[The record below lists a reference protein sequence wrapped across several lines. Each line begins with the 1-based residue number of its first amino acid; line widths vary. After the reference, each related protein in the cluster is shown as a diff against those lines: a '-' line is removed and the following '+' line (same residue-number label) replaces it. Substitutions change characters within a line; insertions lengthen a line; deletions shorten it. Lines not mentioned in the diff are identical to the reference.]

1 MLFLSLGPGSIM
13 MKMMQ
18 ATEEWHL
25 TEPKDRAMP
34 LRIKVLRVLLEEL
47 LSRVRKVYRALDQ
60 KTTWSRL

>member
-1 MLFLSLGPGSIM
+1 